1 MNFILFKLS
10 IFFCGFVCM
19 RICIRDV
26 CFGHTFVPV
35 PSIQNS
41 ASSKTET
48 SGPLAFICSS
58 LQNFNKCRGAYNDLD
73 TVCLRMWSYLTPE
86 DQALTRLSTQVSGH
100 RDAMRGR
107 AAKKQAARAAKRRQH
122 VAAFSLRNFSLD
134 GNP

>member
-1 MNFILFKLS
+1 
-10 IFFCGFVCM
+10 M
-19 RICIRDV
+19 RICSRDG
-26 CFGHTFVPV
+26 CCGCTFVPE

-48 SGPLAFICSS
+48 PGPLAFICSS
-58 LQNFNKCRGAYNDLD
+58 LENFNKCRGAYNDID
-73 TVCLRMWSYLTPE
+73 TVCLRMWSHLTPE
-86 DQALTRLSTQVSGH
+86 DQALTRLSTQVSEH

-122 VAAFSLRNFSLD
+122 VACFSLQNFSPD